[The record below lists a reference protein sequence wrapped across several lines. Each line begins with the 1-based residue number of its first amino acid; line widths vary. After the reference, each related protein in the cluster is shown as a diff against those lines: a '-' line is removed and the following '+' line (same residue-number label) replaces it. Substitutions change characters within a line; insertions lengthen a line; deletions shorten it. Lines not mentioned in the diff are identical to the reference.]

1 MDTHNVETI
10 IGLDNIV
17 DYSSNFSEDKEAFY
31 EILSMIDEKKDIMT
45 MFDTKDGRFAF
56 FSSGK
61 SETDEKEFIMFV
73 GNSPIDIMKH
83 FEKKYVELHLDFS
96 MDEETKE
103 KQAKSILILSRSLVH
118 IAGLKEEDF
127 DYEDNN

>member
-83 FEKKYVELHLDFS
+83 FEKKYVELNLDFS
-96 MDEETKE
+96 MDEETRE
-103 KQAKSILILSRSLVH
+103 KQSKSILILSRSLVH